1 MLYKTKKPLCLLK
14 KTKKRYY
21 ENLTEKSV
29 VDNKLFWKTVK
40 LLLYDKVAAKDK
52 IHLVETN
59 ELVKTDLEI
68 AEVLNNFFSKIVQNL
83 DTWRYSHDEP
93 LVSNTND
100 LTLKAIL
107 KYIYHCEIYYLLVS
121 TNNTAKIKIR
131 NFDVTDSK
139 NEKLLEVKFDHKLSF
154 MSSLFRIM

>member
-1 MLYKTKKPLCLLK
+1 M
-14 KTKKRYY
+14 
-21 ENLTEKSV
+21 
-29 VDNKLFWKTVK
+29 
-40 LLLYDKVAAKDK
+40 
-52 IHLVETN
+52 
-59 ELVKTDLEI
+59 KTDLET

-83 DTWRYSHDEP
+83 DIWRYSHDEP

-131 NFDVTDSK
+131 NFDVTDRK

>member
-1 MLYKTKKPLCLLK
+1 M
-14 KTKKRYY
+14 
-21 ENLTEKSV
+21 
-29 VDNKLFWKTVK
+29 
-40 LLLYDKVAAKDK
+40 
-52 IHLVETN
+52 
-59 ELVKTDLEI
+59 KTDLET

-100 LTLKAIL
+100 LTLKTIL